1 MNGMNDVK
9 RFIMEELGLCQ
20 GDTIVVA
27 VSGGPDSMAL
37 LHLLLEVRKEIP
49 IQVVCAHVNHNVRLE
64 SADEKLFVENYCLDH
79 DVIFEHMKID
89 HYGHDNFHYEAHE
102 RRYSYFEQ
110 LVHAYQAKYLFTAH
124 HGDDLMETI
133 LMRIVRGSTLR
144 GYSGFSKVFSMN
156 DYKIVRPFIELTKE
170 NIILYNQNNG
180 VCSVTDSSNEKDVYT
195 RNRFRKYIVSELKK
209 ESSVVHEKFYQFSR
223 MCLLYSDYVDRQ
235 VENIIREV
243 YQNHVINLDQFL
255 KQDILIQRKIID
267 YILCQIY
274 HDDLDLVTSR
284 HVDHIMGLINSKRP
298 NGKVSLPHYI
308 LAIKSYNFLRFEVEK
323 EESVGYEFLFSK
335 MISLPNGKTIE
346 EVNYFDEGDLSVCLL
361 CKDEVAFPLMVRT
374 RISGDMMSI
383 KGMEGHKKINDIFID
398 CKVPLDERNE
408 WPIVVD
414 ANGEI
419 VWLPGLKKS
428 KFCKNFGE
436 KYDIILRYY

>member
-156 DYKIVRPFIELTKE
+156 DYKIVRPFIEITKE
-170 NIILYNQNNG
+170 NIILYNQNN
-180 VCSVTDSSNEKDVYT
+180 
-195 RNRFRKYIVSELKK
+195 
-209 ESSVVHEKFYQFSR
+209 
-223 MCLLYSDYVDRQ
+223 
-235 VENIIREV
+235 
-243 YQNHVINLDQFL
+243 
-255 KQDILIQRKIID
+255 
-267 YILCQIY
+267 
-274 HDDLDLVTSR
+274 
-284 HVDHIMGLINSKRP
+284 
-298 NGKVSLPHYI
+298 
-308 LAIKSYNFLRFEVEK
+308 
-323 EESVGYEFLFSK
+323 
-335 MISLPNGKTIE
+335 
-346 EVNYFDEGDLSVCLL
+346 
-361 CKDEVAFPLMVRT
+361 
-374 RISGDMMSI
+374 
-383 KGMEGHKKINDIFID
+383 
-398 CKVPLDERNE
+398 
-408 WPIVVD
+408 
-414 ANGEI
+414 
-419 VWLPGLKKS
+419 
-428 KFCKNFGE
+428 
-436 KYDIILRYY
+436 